1 MLSEVPLTKRTR
13 KSLSNVLLSI
23 CLLYVEILFSMLK
36 LVAFVVVYNTL
47 LLLVAT
53 LPFLI
58 SFKINSTF
66 DCNGLVSV
74 LLSVVL
80 YGINFIESENSLH
93 PLFLGIT

>member
-1 MLSEVPLTKRTR
+1 MSFVMLSEVPLTKSTR
-13 KSLSNVLLSI
+13 KSLSNVVLFI

-36 LVAFVVVYNTL
+36 LAAFVVVYNTL

-66 DCNGLVSV
+66 DCNGLVSFN
-74 LLSVVL
+74 L
-80 YGINFIESENSLH
+80 
-93 PLFLGIT
+93 